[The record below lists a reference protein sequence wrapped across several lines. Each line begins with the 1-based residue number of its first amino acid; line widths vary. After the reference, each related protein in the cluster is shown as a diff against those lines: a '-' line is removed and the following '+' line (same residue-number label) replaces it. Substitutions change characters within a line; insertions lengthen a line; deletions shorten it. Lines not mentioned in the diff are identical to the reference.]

1 MVVVAEPAARN
12 PIPEASDSWDW
23 QIRFEDLLRLGRS
36 HKEVEDLAG
45 IRLADSQLV
54 HSPVGVVVGMDTI
67 CYKDLE
73 EKLKNSVAVTV
84 LNLCL
89 QFNISLIKNYT
100 NVYIFPVIHYWIFFL
115 INYLYLVFD
124 WFIEKYSNC
133 QCN

>member
-1 MVVVAEPAARN
+1 M
-12 PIPEASDSWDW
+12 
-23 QIRFEDLLRLGRS
+23 
-36 HKEVEDLAG
+36 EDLAG

-100 NVYIFPVIHYWIFFL
+100 NVYIFPVIHY
-115 INYLYLVFD
+115 
-124 WFIEKYSNC
+124 
-133 QCN
+133 